1 MTDTNGKGSRHA
13 GEALDFLQKL
23 IFDLLLVT
31 DGRTTDLLETLLNEK
46 MCVTVIRQEQLKE
59 EHADHQA
66 ESSGAP
72 LYVRESILISDKSDF
87 IVSHNIAIVNSKY
100 VPESLFEKIAHKQ
113 EGIGKSISSM
123 GLQSYRKVVDSGL
136 KGQEE
141 AVDLFQKPIN
151 LRIPERH
158 SKIPYK
164 RYDIFFQ
171 SVPGIHMLEYFN
183 PEVVRYR
190 LNKVDQFQNGGIKDE

>member
-1 MTDTNGKGSRHA
+1 MTDTNGKDSQYA

-31 DGRTTDLLETLLNEK
+31 DGRTTDLLETLLDEK
-46 MCVTVIRQEQLKE
+46 MCVTVIRQEQLNE
-59 EHADHQA
+59 EYGDHRV

-72 LYVRESILISDKSDF
+72 LYLRESILMSDKSDF

-100 VPESLFEKIAHKQ
+100 VPASLFEKIAHRQ

-136 KGQEE
+136 RGEEE

-151 LRIPERH
+151 LRIPELH
-158 SKIPYK
+158 TKIPYK
-164 RYDIFFQ
+164 RYDIYFQ
-171 SVPGIHMLEYFN
+171 LVPGIHMLEYFN
-183 PEVVRYR
+183 PEIVSYR
-190 LNKVDQFQNGGIKDE
+190 LNKVINSKMEG

>member
-1 MTDTNGKGSRHA
+1 MTDTDGKDSQHA

-31 DGRTTDLLETLLNEK
+31 DGRTTDLLETLLDEK
-46 MCVTVIRQEQLKE
+46 VRVTVIRQEQLNE
-59 EHADHQA
+59 VPADYQV

-72 LYVRESILISDKSDF
+72 LYLRESLLISDKSDF

-100 VPESLFEKIAHKQ
+100 VPESLFEKIAHRQ

-123 GLQSYRKVVDSGL
+123 GLQSYRKVVETGL
-136 KGQEE
+136 KGEEE
-141 AVDLFQKPIN
+141 AVDLFQKPLN

-158 SKIPYK
+158 TTIPYK
-164 RYDIFFQ
+164 KYDIYFQ
-171 SVPGIHMLEYFN
+171 LMPGIHMLEYFN
-183 PEVVRYR
+183 PEVISYR
-190 LNKVDQFQNGGIKDE
+190 LNKVINSKMEE